1 MPARFIEIYPYIQWI
16 LENQPTTRRTGNIPA
31 VNKLRATTKKL
42 TTDALQDSVRRLEQL
57 HGGNFSQA
65 NQKKGLRYQ
74 TYDKTYIAQEKYEDK
89 DTVLLKY
96 ATNESLTLYRGK
108 EI

>member
-1 MPARFIEIYPYIQWI
+1 M
-16 LENQPTTRRTGNIPA
+16 
-31 VNKLRATTKKL
+31 KLKADTI
-42 TTDALQDSVRRLEQL
+42 QDSVRRLEQL
-57 HGGNFSQA
+57 QEANFRQA
-65 NQKKGLRYQ
+65 TQKKGLRYQ
-74 TYDKTYIAQEKYEDK
+74 TYEKTYIAQEKYEDK